1 MNDREQIWKIVA
13 DFTSLT
19 RQSNAAAKAV
29 RNLEEAR
36 AKASSV
42 DSNYEAYDKE
52 VASLDKL
59 SASLKEAAKERRANA
74 SAIKREKEAEAGLL
88 TGVGRRK
95 QSIDAA
101 TTSTRNNTSATTQN
115 TSAVQDN
122 ARSLDKSVAA
132 QRYLNL
138 VMQEGVRH
146 KREHAAATRDHTQAT
161 HESTRAAGSNSAAW
175 AHNNSVM
182 AQSGNSAKMGTS
194 AMRRMNGE
202 NGRLGRS
209 LRQTS
214 ASAIGLT
221 GSLSVVNRAIT
232 DVGLVSRSWALVM
245 KMLPLTAVTSAV
257 NSLIPAINGLGGA
270 FVGLVGSMGPVL
282 GLLGALPTMAV
293 AAAGAIGG
301 LFAGLGGI
309 FSTFS
314 KWNKMQEAQSK
325 AAIKATN
332 KASTTD
338 KSRAKSVRSTS
349 RQIEKAYKDQAKA
362 KQGIADAEERL
373 RDTFEDSADRVAKA
387 EKVLAQAQTR
397 AKQATL
403 GISAARKQAAKDL
416 QDYQDKLRGGALDE
430 EGAVLDLERARAA
443 LARVNLDPNA
453 TSYERRQADL
463 AHREAMFRLD
473 EIRKS
478 NKTLRQEAATASK
491 KGIEGSDVVVAA
503 KQEEQDATEAVV
515 EAQDSLNDT
524 YKDNKNAIR
533 DAKRGVADAND
544 AYKESGERISEL
556 KENLAELKKGTDD
569 TAMAAQGAAVQT
581 QEYED
586 ALAKLPPQARLV
598 VEELIKLKSWWDK
611 VSYSSQE
618 AISPGLLSFLR
629 DLQRH
634 VLPGIS
640 DFLIKMAE
648 GTGEWFRN
656 LGKLLSKRRS
666 LENLSDIFEDAYDL
680 MTLLGEATLNVVE
693 WLLGMGAA
701 AKKSGLTRYIGEVIK
716 SWTDGWK
723 KLVNTPKGVE
733 NMAKSMETS
742 MEFATL
748 WGQAISET
756 WGFLRKFF
764 QGFRPLG
771 KWMVENIRDTT
782 KAWSEFLDSPDGANK
797 LKVWQELAVINLQG
811 VSDFIRV
818 LTDQGKKL
826 FDGLDFQKVW
836 DAINGTNKNN
846 GLLNAI
852 GDILGIVDESMIVVV
867 IEFATAI
874 LNILKQIGESGAMAA
889 VILLVD
895 TFKGLADTASII
907 MKSFPILANAVALLI
922 AAFSA
927 KKLLV
932 AIGSLSDLKR
942 ILEAM
947 NRSKINGNSV
957 LAEFMGFGNLSK
969 QTKPIS
975 FATGGKGSS
984 DYGVSVGASGAGTQL
999 PPGYFDSKSSRQKTS
1014 KTQDTR
1020 SKNAPKTR
1028 TVVANPLFN
1037 ADAVQKD
1044 TGKLQKAAQSY
1055 EKSVGKV
1062 RGAWANV
1069 GTTLKTVVKGT
1080 GILLAVSLGIDLLTK
1095 LFDWATGTTV
1105 EVDNLRLAM
1114 EKSWQ
1119 LKNFEDLDKVFE
1131 GSLYKSEGLAGAL
1144 GLVAQASEDA
1154 AMAQKTGSTIWN
1166 KATRWISGYTNTVD
1180 KTKDSL
1186 AQMGD
1191 QLAAIPLDQAQGQFR
1206 LLADEMA
1213 NQGIATDDAVGL
1225 WGEYKTK
1232 IEEAFLAAGI
1242 ATYTNEDLLLAMQG
1256 LHPEQDKLNK
1266 VLDKGAEFQEE
1277 LNEQVETAE
1286 EKFRRTTEEIS
1297 SQEDAIKSWNEA
1309 VDDAYGKAR
1318 DLAEAED
1325 DLARA
1330 QKDVNDRIKKMPDAK
1345 RILEGNSTAALDN
1358 RDMLRD
1364 LAKEYE
1370 TVIQSM
1376 IDAGA
1381 APEEIAAKQA
1391 EFQKKFEGTIS
1402 LFDTGKKSVQDMA
1415 TEMLLFPSQVN
1426 ANIVVATPNLPPK
1439 DVKKLNDILRGL
1451 PPNVSSEIALDGMA
1465 NGLDSAEKLRKK
1477 LVALNDIEV
1486 TIPIGFGSDRKIVTF
1501 DSKDGKA
1508 SQIYFPKSGL
1518 TMKADGGLIRGPGTN
1533 TSDSIPALLSDE
1545 EYVIRA
1551 RSAKRLGTRTLD
1563 FINKTGQVPKFARG
1577 GSVRVRK
1584 LAKGG
1589 SAGSGGGLGPFF
1601 SQFGHIG
1608 NAFTSLGS
1616 GIGTW
1621 GSGFSSWWSRLWGA
1635 MNSIMS
1641 TQGTNLTTKMRTLN
1655 DNTSSLMGSK
1665 WKNTWEGAK
1674 DTSNRILRGIV
1685 DGVSNTSP
1693 SMRDAWTKFMSQMRS
1708 PISRGVSFVDST
1720 LGKMVNKV
1728 AGFYG
1733 GKKTPFPLNIKIPGF
1748 DTGGWTGPGSRLQPA
1763 GIVHADEFVVKKSS
1777 RRKIEKQNPGLLDHL
1792 NRTGQVPGYAKGGR
1806 VLLQGKTFTP
1816 RFAQS
1821 LTNAAK
1827 MAGEWFHITQG
1838 GFRPRTSYS
1847 GTSHQGDAVDI
1858 TPVKQKYVTALRK
1871 AGIAA
1876 WDRTGK
1882 GNWIPHIHGVPL
1894 PGYGSA
1900 AGSAIWQAQS
1910 YLRGGDGLGGRDNA
1924 PRQTPITG
1932 VLKGAKNILKYV
1944 GSGVASAFD
1953 FAKDLV
1959 GGFTSKLK
1967 EYFTGTQNK
1976 SPWEGVVGS
1985 VVNKVSGE
1993 TSSKVSSWDS
2003 GFAGGGHTGD
2013 GPKHRVAGIVHKD
2026 EFVIKK
2032 SSRKK
2037 IERLAP
2043 GLLDY
2048 LNKNGSLPG
2057 YASGGKVS
2065 TSKTTKTLPSEY
2077 SDFTLFLSYL
2087 KEADSRR
2094 KKTQNDTKEDKTWKH
2109 IKGFEWLLYYEGLL
2123 SNSAVNGVWGDA
2135 TTTAYKAWEKAN
2147 KSTANGKLDDG
2158 NVTALAKK
2166 YKAKVNTSDPYT
2178 KYYSQPT
2185 SADYVVAA
2193 KMADNAKVS
2202 QFKGY
2207 LSTIKDKWKHPLV
2220 YDALSYIGW
2229 DGIPDTYSGVKN
2241 APNALAVAKAMAGDK
2256 NKSAAYE
2263 AALKKHAPK
2272 PEPEDTIEGYDPEP
2286 EDKEAEAADIPKG
2299 KPSSITDLITSIE
2312 ENNKQ
2317 KTKFYGYLNQL
2328 RAQGFTLTYDELDKL
2343 GPNGIPDVFRDA
2355 VDPMSGIQ
2363 IAEKLSND
2371 KASAER
2377 YEEALKNAAK
2387 FEPSADALTSKLEEM
2402 NALIEYGPGSPY
2414 GLNTLAKELGISID
2428 TAVSLFDKLN
2438 ARGSFKNLSAEK
2450 TSRLR
2455 TDVAGFKNL
2464 FKFSKGGIVP
2474 GVGNTDSVFAML
2486 TPGELVI
2493 PKDVVNSIFA
2503 PGVNAVS
2510 PPVTMSKMSSK
2521 ASSKT
2526 ESTGNTY
2533 NFNTIINNPVSE
2545 ESSFSIQKRVRNLA
2559 HLGMFGE

>member
-36 AKASSV
+36 AKASSA

-95 QSIDAA
+95 KSIDAA

-146 KREHAAATRDHTQAT
+146 KREHASATRDHTQAT

-182 AQSGNSAKMGTS
+182 AQSGKSAKVGTS

-202 NGRLGRS
+202 NSRLTRS

-282 GLLGALPTMAV
+282 GLLGALPTMAF

-309 FSTFS
+309 FSTVS

-332 KASTTD
+332 KATTAD
-338 KSRAKSVRSTS
+338 KSRAKSLRSTN
-349 RQIEKAYKDQAKA
+349 RQIEKAYKEQAKA

-373 RDTFEDSADRVAKA
+373 GDAFEDSADRAAKA

-416 QDYQDKLRGGALDE
+416 QDYRDKLKGGALDE

-453 TSYERRQADL
+453 TSYEKRQADL
-463 AHREAMFRLD
+463 THREAMFRLD

-478 NKTLRQEAATASK
+478 NKTLGQEAVTASK
-491 KGIEGSDVVVAA
+491 KGVEGSDVVVAA
-503 KQEEQDATEAVV
+503 KQEEQDATEAVA

-524 YKDNKNAIR
+524 YRDNKRAIR

-556 KENLAELKKGTDD
+556 KENLAELKNGTDAAS
-569 TAMAAQGAAVQT
+569 TAAQGAAVQT

-598 VEELIKLKSWWDK
+598 VKELIKLKSWWDK

-618 AISPGLLSFLR
+618 AMSPGLLSLLR

-640 DFLIKMAE
+640 DFLIKMAA

-666 LENLSDIFEDAYDL
+666 LENLSDIFEDSYDL

-693 WLLGMGAA
+693 WMLGMGAA
-701 AKKSGLTRYIGEVIK
+701 ARKSGLTRYIGEVIK

-723 KLVNTPKGVE
+723 KLVNTPRGVE

-748 WGQAISET
+748 WGQAISQT
-756 WGFLRKFF
+756 WKFLRKFF

-782 KAWSEFLDSPDGANK
+782 KAWREFLDSPDGANK
-797 LKVWQELAVINLQG
+797 LKVWQELAVINLKG
-811 VSDFIRV
+811 VSNFIRV

-836 DAINGTNKNN
+836 DAINGTNERN

-852 GDILGIVDESMIVVV
+852 GDILGIVDESMLVVV

-889 VILLVD
+889 VIMLVD

-932 AIGSLSDLKR
+932 AVGSLSDLKR
-942 ILEAM
+942 ILDAM

-999 PPGYFDSKSSRQKTS
+999 PPGYFDSKSSRQKSS
-1014 KTQDTR
+1014 KVKVSPAPVSA
-1020 SKNAPKTR
+1020 SKFWFGYDPSE
-1028 TVVANPLFN
+1028 
-1037 ADAVQKD
+1037 VQKD

-1062 RGAWANV
+1062 RSAWANV
-1069 GTTLKTVVKGT
+1069 GTTLKTVVKGA
-1080 GILLAVSLGIDLLTK
+1080 GILLAVSVGIDLLTK
-1095 LFDWATGTTV
+1095 LVDWATGSV
-1105 EVDNLRLAM
+1105 VAVDDLRIAM

-1119 LKNFEDLDKVFE
+1119 LKNFEALDQVFE
-1131 GSLYKSEGLAGAL
+1131 GSIYKSEGLAGAL

-1166 KATRWISGYTNTVD
+1166 KATRWLFGYTNTVD

-1186 AQMGD
+1186 ALMGSE
-1191 QLAAIPLDQAQGQFR
+1191 LASLPVDKAQGQFR
-1206 LLADEMA
+1206 LLAEEMA

-1232 IEEAFLAAGI
+1232 VEEAFLAAGI

-1256 LHPEQDKLNK
+1256 LHPEQDKINK
-1266 VLDKGAEFQEE
+1266 ALDKGAGFQKA

-1330 QKDVNDRIKKMPDAK
+1330 QKDVNDRIKEMPDADK
-1345 RILEGNSTAALDN
+1345 TLVGNSTAALDN

-1364 LAKEYE
+1364 IAKEYE

-1381 APEEIAAKQA
+1381 GPEEIAAKQA

-1402 LFDTGKKSVQDMA
+1402 LFDTGKKTVQEMA
-1415 TEMLLFPSQVN
+1415 AEMLHFPSQVD

-1439 DVKKLNDILRGL
+1439 DVEKLNGILRGL
-1451 PPNVSSEIALDGMA
+1451 PPYVSSEVALDGMA
-1465 NGLDSAEKLRKK
+1465 NGLASAEELRKK

-1508 SQIYFPKSGL
+1508 NKVYFPKSGL

-1608 NAFTSLGS
+1608 AAFTSLGS

-1641 TQGTNLTTKMRTLN
+1641 AQGTNLTTKMRTLN
-1655 DNTSSLMGSK
+1655 DNTSSLMGSR

-1693 SMRDAWTKFMSQMRS
+1693 SMRDAWTKFMSQMSS
-1708 PISRGVSFVDST
+1708 PISKGVSFVDST

-1733 GKKTPFPLNIKIPGF
+1733 EKKTPFPLNIKIPGF

-1816 RFAQS
+1816 KFAQA
-1821 LTNAAK
+1821 LTNAAQ

-1932 VLKGAKNILKYV
+1932 VLKGAKNILKSV

-2048 LNKNGSLPG
+2048 LNENGSLPG
-2057 YASGGKVS
+2057 YAKGGKVS
-2065 TSKTTKTLPSEY
+2065 TKKAAKTLPSSY
-2077 SDFTLFLSYL
+2077 SKFTLFLSYL
-2087 KEADSRR
+2087 KKAESLR
-2094 KKTQNDTKEDKTWKH
+2094 KKTQKDTKADKTWKH
-2109 IKGFEWLLYYEGLL
+2109 IKAFEWLLNYEGLL
-2123 SNSAVNGVWGDA
+2123 KKSAVNGVWGDS

-2147 KSTANGKLDDG
+2147 KSKDNGKLDAK

-2178 KYYSQPT
+2178 SYFSQPT

-2202 QFKGY
+2202 QFNGY
-2207 LSTIKDKWKHPLV
+2207 LSTIKDKWKHSLV
-2220 YDALSYIGW
+2220 YDALSSIGW
-2229 DGIPDTYSGVKN
+2229 NGIPDSYSGVKN
-2241 APNALAVAKAMAGDK
+2241 PPNALAVAKAMAGSK
-2256 NKSAAYE
+2256 KKSAAYE
-2263 AALKKHAPK
+2263 SALKKHAPK
-2272 PEPEDTIEGYDPEP
+2272 T
-2286 EDKEAEAADIPKG
+2286 EAKG
-2299 KPSSITDLITSIE
+2299 KPSSVTDIIASIE
-2312 ENNKQ
+2312 ESNKQ

-2343 GPNGIPDVFRDA
+2343 GPNGIPEVFRDA

-2363 IAEKLSND
+2363 VAEKLSKD
-2371 KASAER
+2371 KTSAKR

-2387 FEPSADALTSKLEEM
+2387 FEQGADALASKLEEM
-2402 NALIEYGPGSPY
+2402 NALIAYGPGSPY
-2414 GLNTLAKELGISID
+2414 GLNTLAKELGISVD

-2438 ARGSFKNLSAEK
+2438 ARGSFKSLSAKK

-2455 TDVAGFKNL
+2455 TDVAGFKGL

-2521 ASSKT
+2521 VSSKM

-2533 NFNTIINNPVSE
+2533 NFNTIVNNPVSE
-2545 ESSFSIQKRVRNLA
+2545 ESSASIQKRVRNLA